1 MHELSICHSITKIV
15 RRHADSGTV
24 RVVRLRVGE
33 LRQIVPDTLTY
44 CWQLVNEGSDLESAT
59 LEIERVPATI
69 RCGSCE
75 QVHTMTSAIL
85 ACPTCQERKVDIL
98 SGEEF
103 VITSLELAEA

>member
-1 MHELSICHSITKIV
+1 MHELSICHSIVKIV
-15 RRHADSGTV
+15 RRHADSGRV

-44 CWQLVNEGSDLESAT
+44 CWTLVNEGSDLESAL

-69 RCGSCE
+69 QCNSCE
-75 QVHTMTSAIL
+75 QVHTMTSPIL
-85 ACPTCQERKVDIL
+85 ACPACEEQEIDIL